1 MANIAIPDAA
11 AEFVGSLK
19 SVSKA
24 DWFEAEEYL
33 GEGQEAIKEAVQRVS
48 DALLAIPDR
57 GRTFDDNL
65 ALASQAVIK
74 AGVPFDAA
82 DLVVKFAIMAIC
94 AADAISE
101 ADYNTLVK
109 PMRQAWATVPAWA
122 DLQQ

>member
-1 MANIAIPDAA
+1 MAKIACSDAA
-11 AEFVGSLK
+11 AEFVASLK

-48 DALLAIPDR
+48 DAVLAKPDR
-57 GRTFDDNL
+57 ARALDDNL

-74 AGVPFDAA
+74 AGVPIEAA
-82 DLVVKFAIMAIC
+82 DLVVKFAIMAIF

-101 ADYNTLVK
+101 SDYNTLVK
-109 PMRQAWATVPAWA
+109 PMRQAWATVPPWA
-122 DLQQ
+122 DLQ